1 MDEKLEVISGTVTH
15 IVFSSAETGF
25 TVLEL
30 ENNGYTE
37 TVVGNIQG
45 VSVGEEIELTGKFT
59 VHSTYGQQFKATTF
73 VKILPSGSAAILK
86 YLSSGA
92 VKGIGPATAKRI
104 VQYFG
109 DSTFEV
115 MENEPQRLAAV
126 KGISMQKALQI
137 QEEVKG
143 KKSLREL
150 CLKLSKFGLS
160 ADEAV
165 TAFKVLGENVAEKV
179 EENPYLLCSQGIDFD
194 FERVD
199 DIAKQLEIPQDNLER
214 ICAGVLYVIRHNLFN
229 GHTCLPRLKVLEIV
243 KKLLD
248 VNDGLADDAVEEL
261 LSRRE
266 LYNVNIDGQANL
278 ALSEQYNSEKYIAG
292 RLLTELS
299 FSNREKPVTEKEIDK
314 AGRELGIEFDELQR
328 KAISE
333 SVESGVF
340 ILTGGPGTGKSAT
353 RSIVK

>member
-126 KGISMQKALQI
+126 
-137 QEEVKG
+137 
-143 KKSLREL
+143 
-150 CLKLSKFGLS
+150 
-160 ADEAV
+160 
-165 TAFKVLGENVAEKV
+165 
-179 EENPYLLCSQGIDFD
+179 
-194 FERVD
+194 
-199 DIAKQLEIPQDNLER
+199 
-214 ICAGVLYVIRHNLFN
+214 
-229 GHTCLPRLKVLEIV
+229 
-243 KKLLD
+243 
-248 VNDGLADDAVEEL
+248 
-261 LSRRE
+261 
-266 LYNVNIDGQANL
+266 
-278 ALSEQYNSEKYIAG
+278 
-292 RLLTELS
+292 
-299 FSNREKPVTEKEIDK
+299 
-314 AGRELGIEFDELQR
+314 
-328 KAISE
+328 
-333 SVESGVF
+333 
-340 ILTGGPGTGKSAT
+340 
-353 RSIVK
+353 